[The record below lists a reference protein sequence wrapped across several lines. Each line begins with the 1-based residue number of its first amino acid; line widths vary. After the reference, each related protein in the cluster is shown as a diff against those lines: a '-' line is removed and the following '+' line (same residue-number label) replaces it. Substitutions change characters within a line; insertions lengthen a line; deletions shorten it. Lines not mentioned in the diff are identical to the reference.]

1 MILTPLTQK
10 AIGDI
15 TRRKLR
21 TLLVVLGIVV
31 GVAGLTAINITAHA
45 LTAAFAYSASERATS
60 DVSIFLV
67 SVDPSVARQIQAVPN
82 VKVVQVQSFYGTRW
96 KVKVA
101 PGHVNMGITAYQN
114 LQDVKL
120 FPFQLTS
127 GRLPGVGEIV
137 MESSDRGLQP
147 FKVGDV
153 VSITTPSGLTPLTVV
168 GLARTLGDLAATFSS
183 FARGY
188 MSEDGL
194 AVATGITKPNDV
206 EIQVVDKSKAP
217 ETARTVTALLRQQGD
232 VVLGSDLPG
241 NQFDPGPVNGLYV
254 IMDVLSG
261 IALILAGFLI
271 INTVTTLVGEQI
283 AIVGTMK
290 AIGATR
296 GAVMRGFLLTV
307 AVYAVVG
314 TALGLALGLF
324 GGYQFTLF
332 MANLITLD
340 IGPFQVDPS
349 VILLSAVVGLL
360 IPFGAA
366 LVPLWSGTRIT
377 VREALSAY
385 GVEGSPVRADR
396 MPVGAG
402 WTWVPQTAWLGL
414 RGLFRRSGRAVLT
427 LLALTLSAAAFLA
440 VQTTTYSVND
450 YLGKLFSQ
458 YGADLFVSTGQPQPL
473 EQIRSQ
479 LLSVPNASV
488 VERFS
493 NREVNSHW
501 GHLVLTGV
509 EQTPTL
515 YRRDILRGRWFTPGE
530 KNVVLINEQLQQ
542 KTALRIGDAIEVT
555 TGVKSKSFRVVGVL
569 HDLNG
574 GLGTIGVAMM
584 SYDSWLAFF
593 DLPSDRAGGFMV
605 GTVDHA
611 QAAVDTTANRI
622 DDALVTQG
630 LSPFVTTAQQNITRN
645 QGQFQILY
653 VLLYAVAAIVALI
666 GILGLFNTLT
676 TSVLERRRE
685 IGIMR
690 SLGASGRRVASVF
703 WVEALAL
710 SALAWV
716 AATVIGIPAA
726 YGFVSLIA
734 AVLINVGFAF
744 NPAALVAM
752 LAFTFVIAT
761 LASVV
766 PALAAARL
774 RVAGIL
780 RYE

>member
-1 MILTPLTQK
+1 MILTPLTRK
-10 AIGDI
+10 AIRDI
-15 TRRKLR
+15 THRRLR

-31 GVAGLTAINITAHA
+31 GVAGLTAINLTSHA
-45 LTAAFAYSASERATS
+45 LTAAFAFSANERATS
-60 DVSIFLV
+60 DVSIFLA

-96 KVKVA
+96 KVSVP

-120 FPFQLTS
+120 FPFQLTN

-147 FKVGDV
+147 FKVGDMISV
-153 VSITTPSGLTPLTVV
+153 TTRSGLTPLTVV
-168 GLARTLGDLAATFSS
+168 GLSRTLGDLSATFSS

-188 MSEDGL
+188 MSQDGL

-206 EIQVVDKSKAP
+206 EIQVVDKSRAP
-217 ETARTVTALLRQQGD
+217 ETARTVVALLRQQGD
-232 VVLGSDLPG
+232 VVLGSNLPG
-241 NQFDPGPVNGLYV
+241 NAFDPGPVNGLYI
-254 IMDVLSG
+254 IMDVLSV

-283 AIVGTMK
+283 AIIGTMK

-314 TALGLALGLF
+314 TAAGIGLGLV

-366 LVPLWSGTRIT
+366 LVPLWAGTRIT

-385 GVEGSPVRADR
+385 GVAGSPVRADR

-414 RGLFRRSGRAVLT
+414 RGVFRRRGRAVLT

-458 YGADLFVSTGQPQPL
+458 YGSDLFVSTGQPQPL
-473 EQIRSQ
+473 DQVRSQ
-479 LLSVPNASV
+479 LLSVPNVAV

-493 NREVNSHW
+493 NREVNSRL
-501 GHLVLTGV
+501 GHIVLTGV

-530 KNVVLINEQLQQ
+530 KNVVLINEQLQE
-542 KTALRIGDAIEVT
+542 KTGLRIGEAIEVS
-555 TGVKSKSFRVVGVL
+555 TGVKSQDFRVVGVL

-574 GLGTIGVAMM
+574 GLGNIGVAMT
-584 SYDSWLAFF
+584 SFDNWLAFF
-593 DLPSDRAGGFMV
+593 DLPADRAGGFMV
-605 GTVDHA
+605 GAVDHA

-622 DDALVTQG
+622 DDALVAQG
-630 LSPFVTTAQQNITRN
+630 LSPFVTTAQQNISRN
-645 QGQFQILY
+645 QAQFQILY

-690 SLGASGRRVASVF
+690 SLGATGRRVASVF

-716 AATVIGIPAA
+716 AASVIGIPAA

-744 NPAALVAM
+744 SPTALVAM

-761 LASVV
+761 LASVI

>member
-45 LTAAFAYSASERATS
+45 LTAAFAFSANERATS
-60 DVSIFLV
+60 DVSISLV
-67 SVDPSVARQIQAVPN
+67 SVDPSVARQIQALPN
-82 VKVVQVQSFYGTRW
+82 VKVVQVQSFYATRW
-96 KVKVA
+96 KVSVA
-101 PGHVNMGITAYQN
+101 PGHVNMRIDAYQN
-114 LQDVKL
+114 LQDVML

-147 FKVGDV
+147 FKVGDTI
-153 VSITTPSGLTPLTVV
+153 SITTQSGLTPLTVV
-168 GLARTLGDLAATFSS
+168 GLSRTLGDLAATFSS

-188 MSEDGL
+188 MSQDGL

-206 EIQVVDKSKAP
+206 EIQVVDKGRAP
-217 ETARTVTALLRQQGD
+217 ETARAVTALLRQQGD
-232 VVLGSDLPG
+232 VVLGSNLPG

-254 IMDVLSG
+254 IMDVLSV

-283 AIVGTMK
+283 AIIGTMK
-290 AIGATR
+290 AIGGTR
-296 GAVMRGFLLTV
+296 AAIMRGFLLTI
-307 AVYAVVG
+307 AVYALVG
-314 TALGLALGLF
+314 TAVGIAVGLF

-340 IGPFQVDPS
+340 IGPLQIDPS

-377 VREALSAY
+377 VREALTAY
-385 GVEGSPVRADR
+385 GIGGSPVRADR
-396 MPVGAG
+396 TPVGAG

-414 RGLFRRSGRAVLT
+414 RGLFRRRGRAVLT
-427 LLALTLSAAAFLA
+427 LLSLTLSAAAFLA

-458 YGADLFVSTGQPQPL
+458 YGADLFVSAGQPQPL
-473 EQIRSQ
+473 DQIRSH
-479 LLSVPNASV
+479 LLSVPNVAL

-493 NREVNSHW
+493 NQEVNSRW
-501 GHLVLTGV
+501 GHFLLTGV

-515 YRRDILRGRWFTPGE
+515 YRRHILRGRWFMPGE
-530 KNVVLINEQLQQ
+530 RNVVLINEQLQQ
-542 KTALRIGDAIEVT
+542 KTGLRIGDAIEVS
-555 TGVKSKSFRVVGVL
+555 TGVKSQAFQVVGVL

-574 GLGTIGVAMM
+574 GIGTIGVAMT
-584 SYDSWLAFF
+584 SFDNWLAFF

-605 GTVDHA
+605 GTADHA
-611 QAAVDTTANRI
+611 QPAVDATANRI
-622 DDALVTQG
+622 DEALVAQG
-630 LSPFVTTAQQNITRN
+630 LSPFVTTAHQNITRN
-645 QGQFQILY
+645 QAQFQILY

-734 AVLINVGFAF
+734 AVLVNVGFAL
-744 NPAALVAM
+744 NPTALLAM

-761 LASVV
+761 LASFI

>member
-10 AIGDI
+10 AIRDI

-31 GVAGLTAINITAHA
+31 GVAGLTAINITSHA
-45 LTAAFAYSASERATS
+45 LTAAFAFSASERATS
-60 DVSIFLV
+60 DVSISLV
-67 SVDPSVARQIQAVPN
+67 SVDPSVAAQIQALPN

-96 KVKVA
+96 KVSVA
-101 PGHVNMGITAYQN
+101 PGHVNMRIDAYPN

-147 FKVGDV
+147 FKLGDTI
-153 VSITTPSGLTPLTVV
+153 SITTRNGLTPLTVV
-168 GLARTLGDLAATFSS
+168 GLSRTLGDTTATFSS

-188 MSEDGL
+188 MSQDGL
-194 AVATGITKPNDV
+194 AAATGITEPNDV
-206 EIQVVDKSKAP
+206 EIQVADKGRAA
-217 ETARTVTALLRQQGD
+217 ETARAVTALLREQGN
-232 VVLGSDLPG
+232 VVLGSNLTG

-254 IMDVLSG
+254 IMDVLSV

-283 AIVGTMK
+283 AIIGTMK

-296 GAVMRGFLLTV
+296 AAVMRGFLLTV

-314 TALGLALGLF
+314 TALGIVLGLI

-340 IGPFQVDPS
+340 IGPFQIDPS
-349 VILLSAVVGLL
+349 VLVLSAVVGLV
-360 IPFGAA
+360 IPFVAA
-366 LVPLWSGTRIT
+366 IVPLWSGTRIT
-377 VREALSAY
+377 VREALTAY

-396 MPVGAG
+396 TPIGAG

-414 RGLFRRSGRAVLT
+414 RGLFRRRGRAVLT

-450 YLGKLFSQ
+450 SIGKLFSQ

-473 EQIRSQ
+473 DQVRSQ
-479 LLSVPNASV
+479 LLSVPNVAV

-493 NREVNSHW
+493 NREVNSRW

-509 EQTPTL
+509 EQSPTL
-515 YRRDILRGRWFTPGE
+515 YRRDILRGRWFMLGE
-530 KNVVLINEQLQQ
+530 TKVVLINEQLQQ
-542 KTALRIGDAIEVT
+542 KTGLRIGETIEVS
-555 TGVKSKSFRVVGVL
+555 TGVKSQAFHVVGVL

-574 GLGTIGVAMM
+574 GIGTIGVAMT
-584 SYDSWLAFF
+584 SFDNWLAFF
-593 DLPSDRAGGFMV
+593 DLPADRASGFMV
-605 GTVDHA
+605 GTSDHA
-611 QAAVDTTANRI
+611 QAAVDATANRI
-622 DDALVTQG
+622 DEALVAQG

-645 QGQFQILY
+645 QGQFQILT
-653 VLLYAVAAIVALI
+653 VLLSAVAAIVALI
-666 GILGLFNTLT
+666 GVLGLFNTLT

-685 IGIMR
+685 SGIMR
-690 SLGASGRRVASVF
+690 SLGASGRRVATVF

-716 AATVIGIPAA
+716 AATLIGIPAA
-726 YGFVSLIA
+726 YGFVSLIS

-744 NPAALVAM
+744 NPTALVAM

-761 LASVV
+761 LATFI

-774 RVAGIL
+774 RVAGLL

>member
-1 MILTPLTQK
+1 MILTPLTRK

-67 SVDPSVARQIQAVPN
+67 SVDPSVARQIQALPN

-96 KVKVA
+96 KVSVA
-101 PGHVNMGITAYQN
+101 PGHVNMRIDAYQN

-147 FKVGDV
+147 FKVGDTI
-153 VSITTPSGLTPLTVV
+153 SITTPSGLTPLTVV
-168 GLARTLGDLAATFSS
+168 GLSRTLGDLAATFSS

-194 AVATGITKPNDV
+194 AAVTGVSKPNDV
-206 EIQVVDKSKAP
+206 EIQVVDKGRAP
-217 ETARTVTALLRQQGD
+217 ETARSVTALLRQQGD
-232 VVLGSDLPG
+232 VVLRSNLTG

-254 IMDVLSG
+254 IMDVLSV

-271 INTVTTLVGEQI
+271 INTVTALVGEQI
-283 AIVGTMK
+283 AIIGTMK

-296 GAVMRGFLLTV
+296 GAILRGFLLTV
-307 AVYAVVG
+307 AVYAVMG
-314 TALGLALGLF
+314 TAFGIALGLF

-349 VILLSAVVGLL
+349 VILLSAAVGLL
-360 IPFGAA
+360 IPFAAA
-366 LVPLWSGTRIT
+366 LVPLWVGTRIT

-385 GVEGSPVRADR
+385 GVTGAPAQTDGT
-396 MPVGAG
+396 PVGAG

-414 RGLFRRSGRAVLT
+414 RGLFRRRGRAVLT

-473 EQIRSQ
+473 DEIRSR
-479 LLSVPNASV
+479 LLNVPNVAV

-493 NREVNSHW
+493 NQEVNSRW
-501 GHLVLTGV
+501 GHLLLTGV

-515 YRRDILRGRWFTPGE
+515 YRRDILRGRWFMPGE
-530 KNVVLINEQLQQ
+530 KNVVLINELLQQ
-542 KTALRIGDAIEVT
+542 KSGLRIGDAIEVS
-555 TGVKSKSFRVVGVL
+555 TGVKSQGFQVVGVL

-574 GLGTIGVAMM
+574 GFGTIGVAMT
-584 SYDSWLAFF
+584 SFDNWLAFF
-593 DLPSDRAGGFMV
+593 DSPSDRASSFMV

-622 DDALVTQG
+622 DDALVAQG

-653 VLLYAVAAIVALI
+653 VLLSAVAAIVALI

-690 SLGASGRRVASVF
+690 SLGASGRRVATVF

-726 YGFVSLIA
+726 YGFVSLIS

-744 NPAALVAM
+744 NPTALVAM

-761 LASVV
+761 LASFI